1 MYPMTLL
8 VFFTFVVLFFY
19 HRFRLHRRQGSLP
32 LPPGP
37 KGLPLI
43 GNLWDIPAEYPWLT
57 YAKWSATHGD
67 VLYLDTPGSPTI
79 ILNSAQATTELLE
92 KRSANYSDRSDM
104 HMLFLAGW
112 NFSLAFMRYSDGWR
126 QVLFSASMLQH
137 NLPRA
142 LPSYYPAQL
151 KATSVLLRQL
161 LQSPDNLFRHVRHH
175 AGSVIMKTVY
185 GYDVQPDGDRF
196 VDLVDQAM
204 ISVRLSLANG
214 TFLVDLFPILKTVP
228 DWVPGTKFK
237 KLAQRWRQNV
247 EEMREEPFR
256 YAAESVARGTAPL
269 SFVSENLKNV
279 KQNGASESETHLEII
294 KNASGV
300 AFAAGADTP
309 NTLVAQTVSTVLSA
323 ILAFVLYPEV
333 LAKAQAELDD
343 VVGQCRLPNF
353 DDRPQL
359 PYIDAIL
366 SEALRWNPVVPM
378 GIAHRCVKDD
388 IYKGYHI
395 PGGATVIGN
404 TWAIL
409 HDEKAYP
416 NPLVFDPERFMEKE
430 GQQLPPDP
438 TSAFGFG
445 RRICPGRHLA
455 SNTAWIAIASIASA
469 LSLSKAV
476 DSDGHIIEPSDTFTG
491 ESLSF
496 PLPFKCVFKA
506 RSTQAQAL
514 IDSEQCR

>member
-1 MYPMTLL
+1 MYPISLL
-8 VFFTFVVLFFY
+8 VFFAFVVLLFY
-19 HRFRLHRRQGSLP
+19 RRFRVHRRQGSLP

-43 GNLWDIPAEYPWLT
+43 GNLWDNPAEYPWLT
-57 YAKWSATHGD
+57 YAKWSATYGD

-79 ILNSAQATTELLE
+79 ILNSVQATTELLE
-92 KRSANYSDRSDM
+92 KRSGNYSDRPDM

-112 NFSLAFMRYSDGWR
+112 NFSFAFMRYSDWWR
-126 QVLFSASMLQH
+126 MHRRMFHQYFQ
-137 NLPRA
+137 PRA

-161 LQSPDNLFRHVRHH
+161 LQSPDNLFQHVRHH
-175 AGSVIMKTVY
+175 AGSIIMKTVY
-185 GYDVQPDGDRF
+185 GYDVEPDGDRF

-204 ISVRLSLANG
+204 ISVRLGLTNG
-214 TFLVDLFPILKTVP
+214 TFLVDLLPILKNVP
-228 DWVPGTKFK
+228 DWFPGAKFK
-237 KLAQRWRQNV
+237 KLAQRWRENV

-256 YAAESVARGTAPL
+256 YAAESVVKGTAPS
-269 SFVSENLKNV
+269 SFVSENLKNM
-279 KQNGASESETHLEII
+279 KQNGASESETYLEII

-300 AFAAGADTP
+300 AFAAGADT
-309 NTLVAQTVSTVLSA
+309 TVSTVLSA

-359 PYIDAIL
+359 PYIDAVL
-366 SEALRWNPVVPM
+366 SEVLRWNPVVPM
-378 GIAHRCVKDD
+378 GIAHRSVKDD
-388 IYKGYHI
+388 VYKGYYI

-409 HDEKAYP
+409 HDEKYYP
-416 NPLVFDPERFMEKE
+416 NPLTFDPERFMKKE

-438 TSAFGFG
+438 TIAFGFG

-455 SNTAWIAIASIASA
+455 SNTAWIAIAFIAST

-476 DSDGHIIEPSDTFTG
+476 DSDGHVIEPSDTFTG
-491 ESLSF
+491 DSLSF

-514 IDSEQCR
+514 IDSEQC

>member
-1 MYPMTLL
+1 MYTISLL
-8 VFFTFVVLFFY
+8 VFLAFVVIL
-19 HRFRLHRRQGSLP
+19 LHRRFRPHHNRGSLP

-57 YAKWSATHGD
+57 YAKWSASYGD
-67 VLYLDTPGSPTI
+67 VIYLDTPGSPTI
-79 ILNSAQATTELLE
+79 VLNSAQATTELLE
-92 KRSANYSDRSDM
+92 KRSGNYSDRPDM

-112 NFSLAFMRYSDGWR
+112 NFSFAFMRYSDWWR
-126 QVLFSASMLQH
+126 LHRRVFHQYFQ
-137 NLPRA
+137 PRA
-142 LPSYYPAQL
+142 LPSYYPVQL

-161 LQSPDNLFRHVRHH
+161 LQSSDNFFQHVRHH
-175 AGSVIMKTVY
+175 AGSIIMKTVY
-185 GYDVQPDGDRF
+185 GYDVEPDDDPF
-196 VDLVDQAM
+196 VNLVDQAM
-204 ISVRLSLANG
+204 TSIRLSLTYG
-214 TFLVDLFPILKTVP
+214 VFLVDLLPILKNIP
-228 DWVPGTKFK
+228 DWFPGAKFK
-237 KLAQRWRQNV
+237 KLARRWRKNV
-247 EEMREEPFR
+247 EDMREEPFR
-256 YAAESVARGTAPL
+256 YTAESVAKGTASP
-269 SFVSENLKNV
+269 SFVSENLKNM
-279 KQNGASESETHLEII
+279 KQNGASESETYLEVL

-300 AFAAGADTP
+300 AFGAGADT
-309 NTLVAQTVSTVLSA
+309 TVSTVLSA

-353 DDRPQL
+353 DDRPRL

-366 SEALRWNPVVPM
+366 TEALRWNPVVPM
-378 GIAHRCVKDD
+378 GVAHRSMKDD
-388 IYKGYHI
+388 IYKGYFI

-409 HDEKAYP
+409 HDEKEYP
-416 NPLVFDPERFMEKE
+416 NPLVFNPDRFMKKD
-430 GQQLPPDP
+430 GQQLPPDS
-438 TSAFGFG
+438 TIAFGFG

-455 SNTAWIAIASIASA
+455 SNTAWIAIASIAST

-476 DSDGHIIEPSDTFTG
+476 DSDGHVIEPSDTFTG

-514 IDSEQCR
+514 IDPERC